1 MLTSGKSGWSR
12 ARTAPMVIRAG
23 AGPAFTRRGSRRG
36 ACAGVEHQPELADLH
51 LVAGLQGSFVDPLA
65 VDVGAV
71 ERADVTDQETVA
83 LTAEARVLARDRD
96 VVQEDVAV
104 GVAPGA

>member
-36 ACAGVEHQPELADLH
+36 AGAGAGVEHQPELADLH
-51 LVAGLQGSFVDPLA
+51 LVAGLQDSFVDPLA

-96 VVQEDVAV
+96 VVQ
-104 GVAPGA
+104 